1 MKLCVIIAEYNP
13 FHRGHKEQIEY
24 IRTKYPEHAIAVIMS
39 GNMVQR
45 GELAIL
51 DKYTRARAALLCGAD
66 LVLELPYPYCC
77 SSAGYFAFSGVSI
90 ADRIG
95 ADMLCF
101 GSECGEVSLIE
112 RVARRTL
119 SEGYIDRLEALTRE
133 NKNTSNSYI
142 SLYRRA
148 YLELYGE
155 EIPEGANNTLAIEY
169 CRAIT
174 ALGSDIVPI
183 TNKRTSPYSATASRY
198 YYRNGKEELF
208 SAVPK
213 ELEGLYKKEKACDG
227 ESVANII
234 LWYFRNADAES
245 LCELA
250 DTDTGLA
257 ARLIASAGDSTTL
270 EELYSKAATKKYTDS
285 RVRRAVFN
293 CLFGVKKEL
302 LDREPSFSVLLA
314 ANSLG
319 CKALKEIKKRSA
331 IPIITK
337 PADYRSYDE
346 DVQRAFLFSNKA
358 DMLFATAVGEK
369 SDDILRKG
377 PVIIETE

>member
-24 IRTKYPEHAIAVIMS
+24 VKANYPDHTVAVIMS

-51 DKYTRARAALLCGAD
+51 DKYRRAQAALLCGAD

-95 ADMLCF
+95 ADILCF
-101 GSECGEVSLIE
+101 GSECGDIPLLFG
-112 RVARRTL
+112 VAQRTL
-119 SEGYIDRLEALTRE
+119 TEEYITYLEQLTKDS
-133 NKNTSNSYI
+133 KNTSESYI

-148 YLELYGE
+148 YRELYGE

-174 ALGSDIVPI
+174 ALGSDIIPI

-198 YYRNGKEELF
+198 YYRKGSEELWT
-208 SAVPK
+208 AVPD
-213 ELEGLYKKEKACDG
+213 EVTEIYKGTQPCDPEAAAG
-227 ESVANII
+227 II
-234 LWYFRNADAES
+234 LWYFRNADAEKLS
-245 LCELA
+245 EFA
-250 DTDTGLA
+250 DTDLGLA
-257 ARLIASAGDSTTL
+257 ARLISCAGESASL

-293 CLFGVKKEL
+293 CLLGVTKEMLENEPAFSTL
-302 LDREPSFSVLLA
+302 LGAS
-314 ANSLG
+314 SLG
-319 CKALKEIKKRSA
+319 CKALKEIKKSGSL
-331 IPIITK
+331 PIITK
-337 PADYRSYDE
+337 PADYRSYAE

-358 DMLFATAVGEK
+358 DMLFATATGEK

-377 PVIIETE
+377 PVII